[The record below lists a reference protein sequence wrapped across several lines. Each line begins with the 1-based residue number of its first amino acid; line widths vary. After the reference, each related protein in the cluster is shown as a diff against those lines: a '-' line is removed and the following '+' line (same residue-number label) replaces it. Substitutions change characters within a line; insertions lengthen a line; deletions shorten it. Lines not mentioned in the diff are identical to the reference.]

1 MQQIEQV
8 FWDTGG
14 TLSNLKQKRPQ
25 LQGEREMN
33 QDNLNEN
40 MIEIEELE
48 SKIAPDQAA
57 TFID

>member
-1 MQQIEQV
+1 
-8 FWDTGG
+8 
-14 TLSNLKQKRPQ
+14 
-25 LQGEREMN
+25 MN
-33 QDNLNEN
+33 QDNLNEI

>member
-1 MQQIEQV
+1 
-8 FWDTGG
+8 
-14 TLSNLKQKRPQ
+14 
-25 LQGEREMN
+25 MN